1 MGITWIFT
9 VEVIFHFGV
18 TGQASGRTPI
28 WIYAYRTWQ
37 SSWVCLMLTDK
48 LVSPR
53 RDFKRLLGF
62 SDDVRLWSRCSA
74 VSESSLWKIVWILFI
89 LLSEF
94 GRMPW
99 LSSLLTFYLLWR
111 MQRGGLLEGKAKS
124 DFLFLLP
131 KNVNG
136 IRVI

>member
-18 TGQASGRTPI
+18 TSQVSGRTPI

-37 SSWVCLMLTDK
+37 SSWVCLILTDK

-74 VSESSLWKIVWILFI
+74 VSPHCGKLCESCLFYCQSLEECHDYL
-89 LLSEF
+89 
-94 GRMPW
+94 PCW
-99 LSSLLTFYLLWR
+99 LSISCEKCREEASWRGRQSLIFFFFC
-111 MQRGGLLEGKAKS
+111 QRT
-124 DFLFLLP
+124 
-131 KNVNG
+131 
-136 IRVI
+136 